1 MVYKVL
7 ATDGVEPE
15 GLSVLADAPDI
26 ELDIRPKVAPD
37 ELMEIIPEYDALIVR
52 SATKVTKAVM
62 ERAKRLKIIGRAGVG
77 VDNIDVREATA
88 RGIIVANAPG
98 GNTIAAAEH
107 TIGMMLALARN
118 IPEACSRMKAGV
130 WDKKSFVGV
139 ELRNKVLGV
148 IGIGRIGSAVARRA
162 QAMEMEILAYD
173 PYITEERAKELGVRV
188 VSLDTLLR
196 EADFITIHIPMS
208 QQNYHLLDK
217 AAIEKMK
224 PGVRII
230 NCARGGIV
238 DEGALYAALKEGK
251 VAGAALDVFEKEP
264 LTESPLF
271 SFPNVV
277 VTPHLGASTV
287 EAQLGVA
294 EVVAE
299 EVLVALRG
307 GFVRNAV
314 NVPFV
319 RPEVLAEIG
328 PFIGLAEKLG
338 RFAAQLVSGR
348 ISLIDARFSG
358 EIARYDVSLLTTAIV
373 RGVLSVALQ
382 EAVNFVNA
390 NEVAKNRGIRVTETK
405 QQQEEDYVSLVAV
418 RVVAPEGE
426 RTLAGTLHRGKEP
439 RVVSIDGYRV
449 DAVLEG
455 HMLFIPHMDRPR
467 IIGRVGNLIGAH
479 DINIAAMQVGRKEI
493 GGPAVMLLSV
503 DSPVPEE
510 TLKEI
515 AKVDGVMGVKMVGL

>member
-1 MVYKVL
+1 MYKVL
-7 ATDGVEPE
+7 VTDGVAPE
-15 GLSVLADAPDI
+15 GLAVLEEAPDVQM
-26 ELDIRPKVAPD
+26 EIRPKIAPE

-52 SATKVTKAVM
+52 SATRVTEAVLDKA
-62 ERAKRLKIIGRAGVG
+62 KKLKIIGRAGVG
-77 VDNIDVREATA
+77 VDNIDVKAATA

-107 TIGMMLALARN
+107 TVGMMLSLARN
-118 IPEACSRMKAGV
+118 IPEASTRMKNGV

-148 IGIGRIGSAVARRA
+148 IGIGRIGSEVAKRA

-173 PYITEERAKELGVRV
+173 PYITEERAKDLGVRV
-188 VSLDTLLR
+188 VPLEALFR
-196 EADFITIHIPMS
+196 EADFITVHMPMS
-208 QQNYHLLDK
+208 KESYHLLDK
-217 AAIEKMK
+217 AAFDKMK

-238 DEGALYAALKEGK
+238 DENALYDALKEGK

-271 SFPNVV
+271 SLPNVV

-294 EVVAE
+294 EVIAE
-299 EVLVALRG
+299 EILVALRG
-307 GFVRNAV
+307 GFARNAV

-328 PFIGLAEKLG
+328 PFFGLAEKLG
-338 RFAAQLVSGR
+338 SFAAQLSSGR
-348 ISLIDARFSG
+348 INLVETRFSG
-358 EIARYDVSLLTTAIV
+358 EIARHDVSLLTTAV
-373 RGVLSVALQ
+373 LKGVLSIALQ
-382 EAVNFVNA
+382 EAVNFVSA
-390 NEVAKNRGIRVTETK
+390 SDVAKKRGIRVTETR
-405 QQQEEDYVSLVAV
+405 QEEEEDYVSLINV

-426 RTLAGTLHRGKEP
+426 HTLSGTLVRGKEP

-449 DAVLEG
+449 DAIPEG
-455 HMLFIPHMDRPR
+455 YMLFIPHTDRPR

-479 DINIAAMQVGRKEI
+479 DINIASMQVGRKVI
-493 GGPAVMLLSV
+493 GGPAVMLLAV
-503 DSPVPEE
+503 DSPVPAE

-515 AKVDGVMGVKMVGL
+515 AKDEGITEVKMISL

>member
-1 MVYKVL
+1 MFKVL
-7 ATDGVEPE
+7 ATDGVARD
-15 GLSVLADAPDI
+15 GLRVLEQAPDVTLDLRPTLSQE
-26 ELDIRPKVAPD
+26 ELLA
-37 ELMEIIPEYDALIVR
+37 IIPEYDALIVR
-52 SATKVTKAVM
+52 SATKVTAAVL

-107 TIGMMLALARN
+107 AMGLMLALARN
-118 IPEACSRMKAGV
+118 IPEANTRTKAGN
-130 WDKKSFVGV
+130 WDKKAFVGV
-139 ELRNKVLGV
+139 ELRHKVLGV
-148 IGIGRIGSAVARRA
+148 IGLGRIGSEVAKRA
-162 QAMEMEILAYD
+162 RAMEMEILAYD
-173 PYITEERAKELGVRV
+173 PYIPEERALELGARLVD
-188 VSLDTLLR
+188 LDTLFR
-196 EADFITIHIPMS
+196 EADFITIHIPLS
-208 QQNYHLLDK
+208 KETHHLLD
-217 AAIEKMK
+217 AAAFAKMK

-238 DEGALYAALKEGK
+238 DEEALYAALKEGK

-271 SFPNVV
+271 SLPNVV
-277 VTPHLGASTV
+277 VTPHLGASTL

-294 EVVAE
+294 TVIAE

-328 PFIGLAEKLG
+328 PFVGLAERLG

-348 ISLIDARFSG
+348 INLVETKFTG
-358 EIARYDVSLLTTAIV
+358 EIARHEVGLLTTAV
-373 RGVLSVALQ
+373 LKGVLGVALQ

-390 NEVAKNRGIRVTETK
+390 DEVAKRRGIRVTETR
-405 QQQEEDYVSLVAV
+405 QEQEEDYVSLVSV

-426 RTLAGTLHRGKEP
+426 HTLAGTLMRGKEP
-439 RVVSIDGYRV
+439 RVVEIDGYRV
-449 DAVLEG
+449 DAVPEG

-467 IIGRVGNLIGAH
+467 IIGRVGTLIGAH
-479 DINIAAMQVGRKEI
+479 DINIAAMQVGRKVI
-493 GGPAVMLLSV
+493 GGPAIMLLAV

-510 TLKEI
+510 TLAEI
-515 AKVDGVMGVKMVGL
+515 AKVDGIMGVKMVSL